1 MQSDVSAYPPV
12 NYTVMW
18 LLIAIGCA
26 VALIAWYGFVLW
38 LTRKK
43 RQRTVA
49 TLKPADM
56 TPIDI
61 PAIQAKYLA
70 LIAEIEQALARG
82 EIKSRAAHQKLSIL
96 LRYFAQEAHGLRAFS
111 LTLSDLRR
119 TRFTQLADA
128 IESYYVPEF
137 HQVLEGDIHAALKV
151 AKEVV
156 STWS

>member
-1 MQSDVSAYPPV
+1 MQSDVSAYPPM

-111 LTLSDLRR
+111 LTLTDLRK

-137 HQVLEGDIHAALKV
+137 HQVLEGDIQAALRL